1 MFRSLHM
8 KLVLILILLIVS
20 VMAVMGTFLVN
31 SVGSYY
37 LDDFESQIEDVMTQ
51 NGSETLL
58 SLEQA
63 AERGQEGVP
72 RMMEILS
79 AFVGQLGI
87 DNYRYY
93 CVLDGNGTFVDGSS
107 TSETRAAE
115 LTRTPNIVSAMN
127 GKIGSANTTIDS
139 YMDYAIPLAL
149 DEQGQHPQYIIYFF
163 DDKRE
168 VRDLSWNFFG
178 IVLRAMMFGL
188 LVAVMLSFLLS
199 KTITTPIENIRTR
212 AQMVASGDFSHRL
225 DIQSNDE
232 IGELTATFNH
242 MADRL
247 HDTLEEIAGERD
259 KLGTIFLHM
268 TDGVAAFSAD
278 GCLIHMNPA
287 TERLLGVSFCEDMH
301 FNDLFEGIEVPT
313 QKNAGER
320 GFLQMEIER
329 EGRTLSVLFA
339 PYGAGEVERGIVA
352 VIHDITE
359 QRKLDDSRREFIANV
374 SHELRTPLTNI
385 KSYTE
390 TLIDAAGELPADTEV
405 KFLSVIAG
413 ETDRMTRIVKDLLT
427 LSKLDCGKMDLRF
440 QRFSMQHMLES
451 VFNAMALEAENN
463 GHTLT
468 LDIAGK
474 MPDMNGD
481 RERLEQVV
489 INILSNAVKYTPTG
503 GHIVLSAF
511 RRDDSHVVIRVKDDG
526 MGIPKDDIPRLFER
540 FYRVDKARSRAKG
553 GSGLGLAIAK
563 EMVEAHRGTIYLDSK
578 LDVGTT
584 VTITLPTNLPADE
597 DGII

>member
-8 KLVLILILLIVS
+8 KLVIILILLIVS
-20 VMAVMGTFLVN
+20 VMAIMGTFLVN

-37 LDDFESQIEDVMTQ
+37 LNDFETQIENVMTE
-51 NGSETLL
+51 NNYETYR

-63 AERGQEGVP
+63 AQESDAPERI
-72 RMMEILS
+72 MEILS
-79 AFVGQLGI
+79 AFVGRLGI
-87 DNYRYY
+87 DSYRTYA
-93 CVLDGNGTFVDGSS
+93 VLDGNGTFLTGDNGALAS
-107 TSETRAAE
+107 E
-115 LTRTPNIVSAMN
+115 LTRTPNILTA
-127 GKIGSANTTIDS
+127 IGGEVGAANTTIDS
-139 YMDYAIPLAL
+139 YMDYAIPLGK
-149 DEQGQHPQYIIYFF
+149 DDDGEPKYIVYFF

-168 VRDLSWNFFG
+168 TRDLSWNFFG
-178 IVLRAMMFGL
+178 IVVKAMTFGL
-188 LVAVMLSFLLS
+188 LVAVLLSFLLS

-212 AQMVASGDFSHRL
+212 AQMVAAGDFSHRL

-247 HDTLEEIAGERD
+247 HDTLEEIQGERD

-268 TDGVAAFSAD
+268 TDGVTAFNAE
-278 GCLIHMNPA
+278 GKLIHMNPTA
-287 TERLLGVSFCEDMH
+287 ENLLGATFQEDAH
-301 FNDLFEGIEVPT
+301 FNDVFEGIDAPT
-313 QKNAGER
+313 PIAAGEQ
-320 GFLQMEIER
+320 GFVQMELER
-329 EGRTLSVLFA
+329 MGRTLSVLFA
-339 PYGAGEVERGIVA
+339 PYGENERGIIA

-359 QRKLDDSRREFIANV
+359 QRKLDEARREFIANV
-374 SHELRTPLTNI
+374 SHELRTPLTNV

-390 TLIDAAGELPADTEV
+390 TLIDAAGELPTDTEV

-427 LSKLDCGKMDLRF
+427 LSKFDCGKMDLHF
-440 QRFSMQHMLES
+440 HRFSMQHMVES
-451 VFNAMALEAENN
+451 VYNAMVLEAGNN
-463 GHTLT
+463 GLELT
-468 LDIAGK
+468 LNIRGK

-489 INILSNAVKYTPTG
+489 INILSNAVKYTPSG
-503 GHIVLSAF
+503 GHIVLSAA
-511 RRDDSHVVIRVKDDG
+511 RRDEGHVMIRVKDDG

-563 EMVEAHRGTIYLDSK
+563 EMVEAHRGTIYLESQ
-578 LDVGTT
+578 LDEGTT
-584 VTITLPTNLPADE
+584 VTVVLPTNLPADQ
-597 DGII
+597 DGMV

>member
-8 KLVLILILLIVS
+8 KLVIILILLIVS
-20 VMAVMGTFLVN
+20 VMAIMGTFLVN

-37 LDDFESQIEDVMTQ
+37 LNDFETQIENVMTE
-51 NGSETLL
+51 NNYETYR

-63 AERGQEGVP
+63 AQESDAPERI
-72 RMMEILS
+72 MEILS
-79 AFVGQLGI
+79 AFVGRLGI
-87 DNYRYY
+87 DSYRTYA
-93 CVLDGNGTFVDGSS
+93 VLDGNGTFLTGDNGALAS
-107 TSETRAAE
+107 E
-115 LTRTPNIVSAMN
+115 LTRTPNILTA
-127 GKIGSANTTIDS
+127 IGGEVGAANTTIDS
-139 YMDYAIPLAL
+139 YMDYAIPLGK
-149 DEQGQHPQYIIYFF
+149 DDDGEPKYIVYFF

-168 VRDLSWNFFG
+168 TRDLSWNFFG
-178 IVLRAMMFGL
+178 IVVKAMTFGL
-188 LVAVMLSFLLS
+188 LVAVLLSFLLS

-212 AQMVASGDFSHRL
+212 AQMVAAGDFSHRL

-247 HDTLEEIAGERD
+247 HDTLEEIQGERD

-268 TDGVAAFSAD
+268 TDGVTAFNAE
-278 GCLIHMNPA
+278 GKLIHMNPTA
-287 TERLLGVSFCEDMH
+287 ENLLGATFQEDAH
-301 FNDLFEGIEVPT
+301 FNDVFEGIDAPT
-313 QKNAGER
+313 PIAAGEQ
-320 GFLQMEIER
+320 GFVQMELER
-329 EGRTLSVLFA
+329 MGRTLSVLFA
-339 PYGAGEVERGIVA
+339 PYGENERGIIA

-359 QRKLDDSRREFIANV
+359 QRKLDEARREFIANV
-374 SHELRTPLTNI
+374 SHELRTPLTNV

-390 TLIDAAGELPADTEV
+390 TLIDAAGELPTDTEV

-427 LSKLDCGKMDLRF
+427 LSKLDCGKMDLHF
-440 QRFSMQHMLES
+440 HRFSMQHMVES
-451 VFNAMALEAENN
+451 VYNAMVLEAGNN
-463 GHTLT
+463 GLELT
-468 LDIAGK
+468 LNIRGK

-489 INILSNAVKYTPTG
+489 INILSNAVKYTPSG
-503 GHIVLSAF
+503 GHIVLSAA
-511 RRDDSHVVIRVKDDG
+511 RRDEGHVMIRVKDDG

-563 EMVEAHRGTIYLDSK
+563 EMVEAHRGTIYLESQ
-578 LDVGTT
+578 LDEGTT
-584 VTITLPTNLPADE
+584 VTVVLPTNLPADQ
-597 DGII
+597 DDMV

>member
-8 KLVLILILLIVS
+8 KLVIILILLIVS
-20 VMAVMGTFLVN
+20 VMAIMGTFLVN

-37 LDDFESQIEDVMTQ
+37 LNDFETQIENVMTE
-51 NGSETLL
+51 NNYETYR

-63 AERGQEGVP
+63 AQEPDAPERI
-72 RMMEILS
+72 MEILS
-79 AFVGQLGI
+79 AFVGRLGI
-87 DNYRYY
+87 DSYRTYA
-93 CVLDGNGTFVDGSS
+93 VLDGNGTFLTGDNGALAS
-107 TSETRAAE
+107 E
-115 LTRTPNIVSAMN
+115 LTRTPNILTA
-127 GKIGSANTTIDS
+127 IGGEVGAANTTIDS
-139 YMDYAIPLAL
+139 YMDYAIPLGK
-149 DEQGQHPQYIIYFF
+149 DDDGEPKYIVYFF

-168 VRDLSWNFFG
+168 TRDLSWNFFG
-178 IVLRAMMFGL
+178 IVVKAMTFGL
-188 LVAVMLSFLLS
+188 LVAVLLSFLLS

-212 AQMVASGDFSHRL
+212 AQMVAAGDFSHRL

-247 HDTLEEIAGERD
+247 HDTLEEIQGERD

-268 TDGVAAFSAD
+268 TDGVTAFNAE
-278 GCLIHMNPA
+278 GKLIHMNPTA
-287 TERLLGVSFCEDMH
+287 ENLLGATFQEDAH
-301 FNDLFEGIEVPT
+301 FNDVFEGIDAPT
-313 QKNAGER
+313 PIAAGEQ
-320 GFLQMEIER
+320 GFVQMELER
-329 EGRTLSVLFA
+329 MGRTLSVLFA
-339 PYGAGEVERGIVA
+339 PYGENERGIIA

-359 QRKLDDSRREFIANV
+359 QRKLDEARREFIANV
-374 SHELRTPLTNI
+374 SHELRTPLTNV

-390 TLIDAAGELPADTEV
+390 TLIDAAGELPTDTEV

-427 LSKLDCGKMDLRF
+427 LSKLDCGKMDLHF
-440 QRFSMQHMLES
+440 HRFSMQHMVES
-451 VFNAMALEAENN
+451 VYNAMVLEAGNN
-463 GHTLT
+463 GLELT
-468 LDIAGK
+468 LNIQGK

-489 INILSNAVKYTPTG
+489 INILSNAVKYTPSG
-503 GHIVLSAF
+503 GHIVLSAA
-511 RRDDSHVVIRVKDDG
+511 RRDEGHVMIRVKDDG

-563 EMVEAHRGTIYLDSK
+563 EMVEAHRGTIYLESQ
-578 LDVGTT
+578 LDEGTT
-584 VTITLPTNLPADE
+584 VTVVLPTNLPADQ
-597 DGII
+597 DGMV

>member
-8 KLVLILILLIVS
+8 KLVIILILLIVS
-20 VMAVMGTFLVN
+20 VMAIMGTFLVN

-37 LDDFESQIEDVMTQ
+37 LNDFETQIENVMTE
-51 NGSETLL
+51 NNYETYR

-63 AERGQEGVP
+63 AQESDAP
-72 RMMEILS
+72 ARITEILS
-79 AFVGQLGI
+79 AFVGRLGI
-87 DNYRYY
+87 DSYRTYA
-93 CVLDGNGTFVDGSS
+93 VLDGNGTFLTGDNGALAS
-107 TSETRAAE
+107 E
-115 LTRTPNIVSAMN
+115 LTRTPNILTA
-127 GKIGSANTTIDS
+127 IGGEVGAANTTIDS
-139 YMDYAIPLAL
+139 YMDYAIPLGK
-149 DEQGQHPQYIIYFF
+149 DDNGEPKYIVYFF

-168 VRDLSWNFFG
+168 TRDLSWNFFG
-178 IVLRAMMFGL
+178 IVVKAMTFGL
-188 LVAVMLSFLLS
+188 LVAVLLSFLLS

-212 AQMVASGDFSHRL
+212 AQMVAAGDFSHRL

-247 HDTLEEIAGERD
+247 HDTLEEIQGERD

-268 TDGVAAFSAD
+268 TDGVTAFNAE
-278 GCLIHMNPA
+278 GKLVHMNPTA
-287 TERLLGVSFCEDMH
+287 ENLLGATFQEDAH
-301 FNDLFEGIEVPT
+301 FNDVFEGIDAPT
-313 QKNAGER
+313 PIAAGEQ
-320 GFLQMEIER
+320 GFVQMELER
-329 EGRTLSVLFA
+329 MGRTLSVLFA
-339 PYGAGEVERGIVA
+339 PYGENERGIIA

-359 QRKLDDSRREFIANV
+359 QRKLDEARREFIANV
-374 SHELRTPLTNI
+374 SHELRTPLTNV

-390 TLIDAAGELPADTEV
+390 TLIDAAGELPTDTEV

-427 LSKLDCGKMDLRF
+427 LSKLDCGKMDLHF
-440 QRFSMQHMLES
+440 HRFSMQHMVES
-451 VFNAMALEAENN
+451 VYNAMVLEAGNN
-463 GHTLT
+463 GLE
-468 LDIAGK
+468 LKLNIQGK

-489 INILSNAVKYTPTG
+489 INILSNAVKYTPSG
-503 GHIVLSAF
+503 GHIVLSAT
-511 RRDDSHVVIRVKDDG
+511 RWDEGHVMIRVRDDG

-563 EMVEAHRGTIYLDSK
+563 EMVEAHRGTIYLESQ
-578 LDVGTT
+578 LDEGTT
-584 VTITLPTNLPADE
+584 VTVVLPTNLPADQ
-597 DGII
+597 DGMV

>member
-8 KLVLILILLIVS
+8 KLVIILILLIVS
-20 VMAVMGTFLVN
+20 VMAIMGTFLVN

-37 LDDFESQIEDVMTQ
+37 LNDFETQIENVMTE
-51 NGSETLL
+51 NNYETYR

-63 AERGQEGVP
+63 AQENDAPERI
-72 RMMEILS
+72 MEILS
-79 AFVGQLGI
+79 AFVGRLGI
-87 DNYRYY
+87 DSYRTYA
-93 CVLDGNGTFVDGSS
+93 VLDGNGTFLTGDNGALAS
-107 TSETRAAE
+107 E
-115 LTRTPNIVSAMN
+115 LTRTPNILTA
-127 GKIGSANTTIDS
+127 IGGEVGAANTTIDS
-139 YMDYAIPLAL
+139 YMDYAIPLGK
-149 DEQGQHPQYIIYFF
+149 DGDGEPKYIVYFF

-168 VRDLSWNFFG
+168 TRDLSWNFFG
-178 IVLRAMMFGL
+178 IVVKAMTFGL
-188 LVAVMLSFLLS
+188 LVAVLLSFLLS

-212 AQMVASGDFSHRL
+212 AQMVAAGDFSHRL

-247 HDTLEEIAGERD
+247 HDTLEEIQGERD

-268 TDGVAAFSAD
+268 TDGVTAFNAE
-278 GCLIHMNPA
+278 GKLIHMNPTA
-287 TERLLGVSFCEDMH
+287 ENLLGATFQEDAH
-301 FNDLFEGIEVPT
+301 FNDVFEGIDAPT
-313 QKNAGER
+313 PIAAGEQ
-320 GFLQMEIER
+320 GFVQMELER
-329 EGRTLSVLFA
+329 MGRTLSVLFA
-339 PYGAGEVERGIVA
+339 PYGENERGIIA

-359 QRKLDDSRREFIANV
+359 QRKLDEARREFIANV
-374 SHELRTPLTNI
+374 SHELRTPLTNV

-390 TLIDAAGELPADTEV
+390 TLIDAAGELPTDTEV

-427 LSKLDCGKMDLRF
+427 LSKLDCGKMDLHF
-440 QRFSMQHMLES
+440 HRFSMQHMVES
-451 VFNAMALEAENN
+451 VYNAMVLEAGNN
-463 GHTLT
+463 GLELT
-468 LDIAGK
+468 LNIQGK

-489 INILSNAVKYTPTG
+489 INILSNAVKYTPSG
-503 GHIVLSAF
+503 GHIVLSAA
-511 RRDDSHVVIRVKDDG
+511 RRDEGHVMIRVKDDG

-563 EMVEAHRGTIYLDSK
+563 EMVEAHRGTIYLESQ
-578 LDVGTT
+578 LDEGTT
-584 VTITLPTNLPADE
+584 VTVVLPTNLPADQ
-597 DGII
+597 DGMV

>member
-8 KLVLILILLIVS
+8 KLVIILILLIVS
-20 VMAVMGTFLVN
+20 VMAIMGTFLVN

-37 LDDFESQIEDVMTQ
+37 LNDFETQIENVMTE
-51 NGSETLL
+51 NNYETYR

-63 AERGQEGVP
+63 AQESDAPERI
-72 RMMEILS
+72 MEILS
-79 AFVGQLGI
+79 AFVGRLGI
-87 DNYRYY
+87 DSYRTYA
-93 CVLDGNGTFVDGSS
+93 VLDGNGTFLTGDNGALAS
-107 TSETRAAE
+107 E
-115 LTRTPNIVSAMN
+115 LTRTPNILTAVGGEVGA
-127 GKIGSANTTIDS
+127 ANTTIDS
-139 YMDYAIPLAL
+139 YMDYAIPLGK
-149 DEQGQHPQYIIYFF
+149 DDDGEPKYIVYFF

-168 VRDLSWNFFG
+168 TRDLSWNFFG
-178 IVLRAMMFGL
+178 IVVKAMTFGL
-188 LVAVMLSFLLS
+188 LVAVLLSFLLS

-212 AQMVASGDFSHRL
+212 AQMVAAGDFSHRL

-247 HDTLEEIAGERD
+247 HDTLEEIQGERD

-268 TDGVAAFSAD
+268 TDGVTAFNAE
-278 GCLIHMNPA
+278 GKLIHMNPTA
-287 TERLLGVSFCEDMH
+287 ENLLGATFQENAH
-301 FNDLFEGIEVPT
+301 FNDVFEGIDAPT
-313 QKNAGER
+313 PIAAGEQ
-320 GFLQMEIER
+320 GFVQMELER
-329 EGRTLSVLFA
+329 MGRTLSVLFA
-339 PYGAGEVERGIVA
+339 PYGENERGIIA

-359 QRKLDDSRREFIANV
+359 QRKLDEARREFIANV
-374 SHELRTPLTNI
+374 SHELRTPLTNV

-390 TLIDAAGELPADTEV
+390 TLIDAAGELPTDTEV

-427 LSKLDCGKMDLRF
+427 LSKLDCGKMDLHF
-440 QRFSMQHMLES
+440 HRFSMQHMVES
-451 VFNAMALEAENN
+451 VYNAMVLEAGNN
-463 GHTLT
+463 GLELT
-468 LDIAGK
+468 LNIQGK

-489 INILSNAVKYTPTG
+489 INILSNAVKYTPSG
-503 GHIVLSAF
+503 GHIVLSAA
-511 RRDDSHVVIRVKDDG
+511 RRDEGHVMIRVKDDG

-563 EMVEAHRGTIYLDSK
+563 EMVEAHRGTIYLESQ
-578 LDVGTT
+578 LDEGTT
-584 VTITLPTNLPADE
+584 VTVVLPTNLPADQ
-597 DGII
+597 DGMV

>member
-8 KLVLILILLIVS
+8 KLVIILILLIVS
-20 VMAVMGTFLVN
+20 VMAIMGTFLVN

-37 LDDFESQIEDVMTQ
+37 LNDFETQIENVMTE
-51 NGSETLL
+51 NNYETYR

-63 AERGQEGVP
+63 AQESDAPERI
-72 RMMEILS
+72 MEILS
-79 AFVGQLGI
+79 AFVGRLGI
-87 DNYRYY
+87 DSYRTYA
-93 CVLDGNGTFVDGSS
+93 VLDGNGTFLTGDNGALAS
-107 TSETRAAE
+107 E
-115 LTRTPNIVSAMN
+115 LTRTPNILTA
-127 GKIGSANTTIDS
+127 IGGEVGAANTTIDS
-139 YMDYAIPLAL
+139 YMDYAIPLGK
-149 DEQGQHPQYIIYFF
+149 DDDGEPKYIVYFF

-168 VRDLSWNFFG
+168 TRDLSWNFFG
-178 IVLRAMMFGL
+178 IVVKAMTFGL
-188 LVAVMLSFLLS
+188 LVAVLLSFLLS

-212 AQMVASGDFSHRL
+212 AQMVAAGDFSHRL

-247 HDTLEEIAGERD
+247 HDTLEEIQGERD

-268 TDGVAAFSAD
+268 TDGVTAFNAE
-278 GCLIHMNPA
+278 GKLIHMNPTA
-287 TERLLGVSFCEDMH
+287 ENLLGATFQEDAH
-301 FNDLFEGIEVPT
+301 FNDVFEGIDAPT
-313 QKNAGER
+313 PIAAGEQ
-320 GFLQMEIER
+320 GFVQMELER
-329 EGRTLSVLFA
+329 MGRTLSVLFA
-339 PYGAGEVERGIVA
+339 PYGENERGIIA

-359 QRKLDDSRREFIANV
+359 QRKLDEARREFIANV
-374 SHELRTPLTNI
+374 SHELRTPLTNV

-390 TLIDAAGELPADTEV
+390 TLIDAAGELPTDTEV

-427 LSKLDCGKMDLRF
+427 LSKLDCGKMDLHF
-440 QRFSMQHMLES
+440 HRFSMQHMVES
-451 VFNAMALEAENN
+451 VYNAMVLEAGNN
-463 GHTLT
+463 GLELT
-468 LDIAGK
+468 LNIQGK

-489 INILSNAVKYTPTG
+489 INILSNAVKYTPSG
-503 GHIVLSAF
+503 GHIVLSAA
-511 RRDDSHVVIRVKDDG
+511 RRDEGHVMIRVKDDG

-563 EMVEAHRGTIYLDSK
+563 EMVEAHRGTIYLESQ
-578 LDVGTT
+578 LDAGTT
-584 VTITLPTNLPADE
+584 VTVVLPTNLPADQ
-597 DGII
+597 DGMV

>member
-8 KLVLILILLIVS
+8 KLVIILILLIVS
-20 VMAVMGTFLVN
+20 VMAIMGTFLVN

-37 LDDFESQIEDVMTQ
+37 LNDFETQIENVMTE
-51 NGSETLL
+51 NNYETYR

-63 AERGQEGVP
+63 AQESDAPERI
-72 RMMEILS
+72 MEILS
-79 AFVGQLGI
+79 AFVGRLGI
-87 DNYRYY
+87 DSYRTYA
-93 CVLDGNGTFVDGSS
+93 VLDGNGTFLTGDNGALAS
-107 TSETRAAE
+107 E
-115 LTRTPNIVSAMN
+115 LTRTPNILTAVGGEVGA
-127 GKIGSANTTIDS
+127 ANTTIDS
-139 YMDYAIPLAL
+139 YMDYAIPLGK
-149 DEQGQHPQYIIYFF
+149 DDDGEPKYIVYFF

-168 VRDLSWNFFG
+168 TRDLSWNFFG
-178 IVLRAMMFGL
+178 IVVKAMTFGL
-188 LVAVMLSFLLS
+188 LVAVLLSFLLS

-212 AQMVASGDFSHRL
+212 AQMVAAGDFSHRL

-247 HDTLEEIAGERD
+247 HDTLEEIQGERD

-268 TDGVAAFSAD
+268 TDGVTAFNAE
-278 GCLIHMNPA
+278 GKLIHMNPTA
-287 TERLLGVSFCEDMH
+287 ENLLGATFQEDAH
-301 FNDLFEGIEVPT
+301 FNDVFEGIDAPT
-313 QKNAGER
+313 PIAAGEQ
-320 GFLQMEIER
+320 GFVQMELER
-329 EGRTLSVLFA
+329 TGRTLSVLFA
-339 PYGAGEVERGIVA
+339 PYGENERGIIA

-359 QRKLDDSRREFIANV
+359 QRKLDEARREFIANV
-374 SHELRTPLTNI
+374 SHELRTPLTNV

-390 TLIDAAGELPADTEV
+390 TLIDAAGELPTDTEV

-427 LSKLDCGKMDLRF
+427 LSKLDCGKMDLHF
-440 QRFSMQHMLES
+440 HRFSMQHMVES
-451 VFNAMALEAENN
+451 VYNAMVLEAGNN
-463 GHTLT
+463 GLELT
-468 LDIAGK
+468 LNIQGK

-489 INILSNAVKYTPTG
+489 INILSNAVKYTPSG
-503 GHIVLSAF
+503 GHIVLSAA
-511 RRDDSHVVIRVKDDG
+511 RRDEGHVMIRVKDDG

-563 EMVEAHRGTIYLDSK
+563 EMVEAHRGTIYLESQ
-578 LDVGTT
+578 LDEGTT
-584 VTITLPTNLPADE
+584 VTVVLPTNLPADQ
-597 DGII
+597 DGMV

>member
-8 KLVLILILLIVS
+8 KLVIILILLIVS
-20 VMAVMGTFLVN
+20 VMAIMGTFLVN

-37 LDDFESQIEDVMTQ
+37 LNDFETQIENVMTE
-51 NGSETLL
+51 NNYETYR

-63 AERGQEGVP
+63 AQESDAPERI
-72 RMMEILS
+72 MEILS
-79 AFVGQLGI
+79 AFVGRLGI
-87 DNYRYY
+87 DSYRTYA
-93 CVLDGNGTFVDGSS
+93 VLDGNGTFLTGDNGALAS
-107 TSETRAAE
+107 E
-115 LTRTPNIVSAMN
+115 LTRTPNILTAVGGEVGA
-127 GKIGSANTTIDS
+127 ANTTIDS
-139 YMDYAIPLAL
+139 YMDYAIPLGK
-149 DEQGQHPQYIIYFF
+149 DDDGEPKYIVYFF

-168 VRDLSWNFFG
+168 TRDLSWNFFG
-178 IVLRAMMFGL
+178 IVVKAMTFGL
-188 LVAVMLSFLLS
+188 LVAVLLSFLLS

-212 AQMVASGDFSHRL
+212 AQMVAAGDFSHRL

-247 HDTLEEIAGERD
+247 HDTLEEIQGERD

-268 TDGVAAFSAD
+268 TDGVTAFNAE
-278 GCLIHMNPA
+278 GKLIHMNPTA
-287 TERLLGVSFCEDMH
+287 ETLLGATFQEDAH
-301 FNDLFEGIEVPT
+301 FNDVFEGIDAPT
-313 QKNAGER
+313 PIAAGEQ
-320 GFLQMEIER
+320 GFVQMELER
-329 EGRTLSVLFA
+329 MGRTLSVLFA
-339 PYGAGEVERGIVA
+339 PYGENERGIIA

-359 QRKLDDSRREFIANV
+359 QRKLDEARREFIANV
-374 SHELRTPLTNI
+374 SHELRTPLTNV

-390 TLIDAAGELPADTEV
+390 TLIDAAGELPTDTEV

-427 LSKLDCGKMDLRF
+427 LSKLDCGKMDLHF
-440 QRFSMQHMLES
+440 HRFSMQHMVES
-451 VFNAMALEAENN
+451 VYNAMVLEAGNN
-463 GHTLT
+463 GLELT
-468 LDIAGK
+468 LNIQGK

-489 INILSNAVKYTPTG
+489 INILSNAVKYTPSG
-503 GHIVLSAF
+503 GHIVLSAA
-511 RRDDSHVVIRVKDDG
+511 RRDEGHVMIRVKDDG

-563 EMVEAHRGTIYLDSK
+563 EMVEAHRGTIYLESQ
-578 LDVGTT
+578 LDEGTT
-584 VTITLPTNLPADE
+584 VTVVLPTNLPADQ
-597 DGII
+597 DGMV

>member
-8 KLVLILILLIVS
+8 KLVIILILLIVS
-20 VMAVMGTFLVN
+20 VMAIMGTFLVN

-37 LDDFESQIEDVMTQ
+37 LNDFETQIENVMTE
-51 NGSETLL
+51 NNYETYR

-63 AERGQEGVP
+63 AQESDAPERI
-72 RMMEILS
+72 MEILS
-79 AFVGQLGI
+79 AFVGRLGI
-87 DNYRYY
+87 DSYRTYA
-93 CVLDGNGTFVDGSS
+93 VLDGNGTFLTGDNGALAS
-107 TSETRAAE
+107 E
-115 LTRTPNIVSAMN
+115 LTRTPNILTA
-127 GKIGSANTTIDS
+127 IGGEVGAANTTIDS
-139 YMDYAIPLAL
+139 YMDYAIPLGKG
-149 DEQGQHPQYIIYFF
+149 DDGEPKYIVYFF

-168 VRDLSWNFFG
+168 TRDLSWNFFG
-178 IVLRAMMFGL
+178 IVVKAMTFGL
-188 LVAVMLSFLLS
+188 LVAVLLSFLLS

-212 AQMVASGDFSHRL
+212 AQMVAAGDFSHRL

-247 HDTLEEIAGERD
+247 HDTLEEIQGERD

-268 TDGVAAFSAD
+268 TDGVTAFNAE
-278 GCLIHMNPA
+278 GKLIHMNPTA
-287 TERLLGVSFCEDMH
+287 ENLLGATFQEDAH
-301 FNDLFEGIEVPT
+301 FNDVFEGIDVPT
-313 QKNAGER
+313 PIAAGEQ
-320 GFLQMEIER
+320 GFVQMELER
-329 EGRTLSVLFA
+329 MGRTLSVLFA
-339 PYGAGEVERGIVA
+339 PYGENERGIIA

-359 QRKLDDSRREFIANV
+359 QRKLDEARREFIANV
-374 SHELRTPLTNI
+374 SHELRTPLTNV

-390 TLIDAAGELPADTEV
+390 TLIDAAGELPTDTEV

-427 LSKLDCGKMDLRF
+427 LSKLDCGKMDLHF
-440 QRFSMQHMLES
+440 HRFSMQHMVES
-451 VFNAMALEAENN
+451 VYNAMVLEAGNN
-463 GHTLT
+463 GLELT
-468 LDIAGK
+468 LNIQGK

-489 INILSNAVKYTPTG
+489 INILSNAVKYTPSG
-503 GHIVLSAF
+503 GHIVLSAA
-511 RRDDSHVVIRVKDDG
+511 RRDEGHVMIRVKDDG

-563 EMVEAHRGTIYLDSK
+563 EMVEAHRGTIYLESQ
-578 LDVGTT
+578 LDEGTT
-584 VTITLPTNLPADE
+584 VTVVLPTNLPADQ
-597 DGII
+597 DGMV

>member
-8 KLVLILILLIVS
+8 KLVIILILLIVS
-20 VMAVMGTFLVN
+20 VMAIMGTFLVN

-37 LDDFESQIEDVMTQ
+37 LNDFETQIENVMTE
-51 NGSETLL
+51 NNYETYR

-63 AERGQEGVP
+63 AQESDAPERI
-72 RMMEILS
+72 MEILS
-79 AFVGQLGI
+79 AFVGRLGI
-87 DNYRYY
+87 DSYRTYA
-93 CVLDGNGTFVDGSS
+93 VLDGNGTFLTGDNGALAS
-107 TSETRAAE
+107 E
-115 LTRTPNIVSAMN
+115 LTRTPNILTA
-127 GKIGSANTTIDS
+127 IGGEVGAANTTIDR
-139 YMDYAIPLAL
+139 YMDYAIPLGK
-149 DEQGQHPQYIIYFF
+149 DDDGEPKYIVYFF

-168 VRDLSWNFFG
+168 TRDLSWNFFG
-178 IVLRAMMFGL
+178 IVVKAMTFGL
-188 LVAVMLSFLLS
+188 LVAVLLSFLLS

-212 AQMVASGDFSHRL
+212 AQMVAAGDFSHRL

-247 HDTLEEIAGERD
+247 HDTLEEIQGERD

-268 TDGVAAFSAD
+268 TDGVTAFNAE
-278 GCLIHMNPA
+278 GKLIHMNPTA
-287 TERLLGVSFCEDMH
+287 ENLLGATFQEDAH
-301 FNDLFEGIEVPT
+301 FNDVFEGIDAPT
-313 QKNAGER
+313 PIAAGEQ
-320 GFLQMEIER
+320 GFVQMELER
-329 EGRTLSVLFA
+329 MGRTLSVLFA
-339 PYGAGEVERGIVA
+339 PYGENERGIIA

-359 QRKLDDSRREFIANV
+359 QRKLDEARREFIANV
-374 SHELRTPLTNI
+374 SHELRTPLTNV

-390 TLIDAAGELPADTEV
+390 TLIDAAGELPTDTEV

-427 LSKLDCGKMDLRF
+427 LSKLDCGKMDLHF
-440 QRFSMQHMLES
+440 HRFSMQHMVES
-451 VFNAMALEAENN
+451 VYNAMVLEAGNN
-463 GHTLT
+463 GLELT
-468 LDIAGK
+468 LNIQGK

-489 INILSNAVKYTPTG
+489 INILSNAVKYTPSG
-503 GHIVLSAF
+503 GHIVLSAA
-511 RRDDSHVVIRVKDDG
+511 RRDEGHVMIRVKDDG

-563 EMVEAHRGTIYLDSK
+563 EMVEAHRGTIYLESQ
-578 LDVGTT
+578 LDEGTT
-584 VTITLPTNLPADE
+584 VTVVLPTNLPADQ
-597 DGII
+597 DGMV

>member
-8 KLVLILILLIVS
+8 KLVIILILLIVS
-20 VMAVMGTFLVN
+20 VMAIMGTFLVN

-37 LDDFESQIEDVMTQ
+37 LNDFETQIENVMTE
-51 NGSETLL
+51 NNYETYR

-63 AERGQEGVP
+63 AQESDAPERI
-72 RMMEILS
+72 MEILS
-79 AFVGQLGI
+79 AFVGRLGI
-87 DNYRYY
+87 DSYRTYA
-93 CVLDGNGTFVDGSS
+93 VLDGNGTFLTGDNGALAS
-107 TSETRAAE
+107 E
-115 LTRTPNIVSAMN
+115 LTRTPNILTA
-127 GKIGSANTTIDS
+127 IGGEVGAANTTIDS
-139 YMDYAIPLAL
+139 YMDYAIPLGK
-149 DEQGQHPQYIIYFF
+149 DDDGEPKYIVYFF

-168 VRDLSWNFFG
+168 TRDLSWNFFG
-178 IVLRAMMFGL
+178 IVVKAMTFGL
-188 LVAVMLSFLLS
+188 LVAVLLSFLLS

-212 AQMVASGDFSHRL
+212 AQMVAAGDFSHRL

-247 HDTLEEIAGERD
+247 HDTLEEIQGERD

-268 TDGVAAFSAD
+268 TDGVTAFNAE
-278 GCLIHMNPA
+278 GKLIHMNPTA
-287 TERLLGVSFCEDMH
+287 ENLLGATFQEDAH
-301 FNDLFEGIEVPT
+301 FNDVFEGIDAPT
-313 QKNAGER
+313 PIAAGEQ
-320 GFLQMEIER
+320 GFVKMELER
-329 EGRTLSVLFA
+329 MGRTLSVLFA
-339 PYGAGEVERGIVA
+339 PYGENERGIIA

-359 QRKLDDSRREFIANV
+359 QRKLDEARREFIANV
-374 SHELRTPLTNI
+374 SHELRTPLTNV

-390 TLIDAAGELPADTEV
+390 TLIDAAGELPTDTEV

-427 LSKLDCGKMDLRF
+427 LSKLDCGKMDLHF
-440 QRFSMQHMLES
+440 HRFSMQHMVES
-451 VFNAMALEAENN
+451 VYNAMVLEAGNN
-463 GHTLT
+463 GLELT
-468 LDIAGK
+468 LNIQGK

-489 INILSNAVKYTPTG
+489 INILSNAVKYTPSG
-503 GHIVLSAF
+503 GHIVLSAA
-511 RRDDSHVVIRVKDDG
+511 RRDEGHVMIRVKDDG

-563 EMVEAHRGTIYLDSK
+563 EMVEAHRGTIYLESQ
-578 LDVGTT
+578 LDEGTT
-584 VTITLPTNLPADE
+584 VTVVLPTNLPADQ
-597 DGII
+597 DGMV

>member
-8 KLVLILILLIVS
+8 KLVIILILLIVS
-20 VMAVMGTFLVN
+20 VMAIMGTFLVN

-37 LDDFESQIEDVMTQ
+37 LNDFETQIENVMTE
-51 NGSETLL
+51 NNYETYR

-63 AERGQEGVP
+63 AQESDAPERI
-72 RMMEILS
+72 MEILS
-79 AFVGQLGI
+79 AFVGRLGI
-87 DNYRYY
+87 DSYRTYA
-93 CVLDGNGTFVDGSS
+93 VLDGNGTFLTGDNGALAS
-107 TSETRAAE
+107 E
-115 LTRTPNIVSAMN
+115 LTRTPNILTAVGGEVGA
-127 GKIGSANTTIDS
+127 ANTTIDS
-139 YMDYAIPLAL
+139 YMDYAIPLGK
-149 DEQGQHPQYIIYFF
+149 DDDGEPKYIVYFF

-168 VRDLSWNFFG
+168 TRDLSWNFFG
-178 IVLRAMMFGL
+178 IVVKAMTFGL
-188 LVAVMLSFLLS
+188 LVAVLLSFLLS

-212 AQMVASGDFSHRL
+212 AQMVAAGDFSHRL

-247 HDTLEEIAGERD
+247 HDTLEEIQGERD

-268 TDGVAAFSAD
+268 TDGVTAFNAE
-278 GCLIHMNPA
+278 GKLIHMNPTA
-287 TERLLGVSFCEDMH
+287 ENLLGATFQEDAH
-301 FNDLFEGIEVPT
+301 FNDVFEGIDAPT
-313 QKNAGER
+313 PIAAGEQ
-320 GFLQMEIER
+320 GFVQMELER
-329 EGRTLSVLFA
+329 MGRTLSVLFA
-339 PYGAGEVERGIVA
+339 PYGENERGIIA

-359 QRKLDDSRREFIANV
+359 QRKLDEARREFIANV
-374 SHELRTPLTNI
+374 SHELRTPLTNV

-390 TLIDAAGELPADTEV
+390 TLIDAAGELPTDTEV

-427 LSKLDCGKMDLRF
+427 LSKLDCGKMDLHF
-440 QRFSMQHMLES
+440 HRFSMQHMVES
-451 VFNAMALEAENN
+451 VYNAMVLEAGNN
-463 GHTLT
+463 GLELT
-468 LDIAGK
+468 LNIQGK

-489 INILSNAVKYTPTG
+489 INILSNAVKYTPSG
-503 GHIVLSAF
+503 GHIVLSAA
-511 RRDDSHVVIRVKDDG
+511 RRDEGHVMIRVKDDG

-563 EMVEAHRGTIYLDSK
+563 EMVEAHRGTIYLESQ
-578 LDVGTT
+578 LDEGTT
-584 VTITLPTNLPADE
+584 VTVVLPTNLPADQ
-597 DGII
+597 DGMV

>member
-8 KLVLILILLIVS
+8 KLVIILILLIVS
-20 VMAVMGTFLVN
+20 VMAIMGTFLVN

-37 LDDFESQIEDVMTQ
+37 LNDFETQIENVMTE
-51 NGSETLL
+51 NNYETYR

-63 AERGQEGVP
+63 AQESDAPERI
-72 RMMEILS
+72 MEILS
-79 AFVGQLGI
+79 AFVGRLGI
-87 DNYRYY
+87 DSYRTYA
-93 CVLDGNGTFVDGSS
+93 VLDGNGTFLTGDNGALAS
-107 TSETRAAE
+107 E
-115 LTRTPNIVSAMN
+115 LTRTPNILTAVGGEVGA
-127 GKIGSANTTIDS
+127 ANTTIDS
-139 YMDYAIPLAL
+139 YMDYAIPLGK
-149 DEQGQHPQYIIYFF
+149 DDDGEPKYIVYFF

-168 VRDLSWNFFG
+168 TRDLSWNFFG
-178 IVLRAMMFGL
+178 IVVKAMTFGL
-188 LVAVMLSFLLS
+188 LVAVLLSFLLS

-212 AQMVASGDFSHRL
+212 AQMVAAGDFSHRL

-247 HDTLEEIAGERD
+247 HDTLEEIQGERD

-268 TDGVAAFSAD
+268 TDGVTAFNAE
-278 GCLIHMNPA
+278 GKLIHMNPTA
-287 TERLLGVSFCEDMH
+287 ENLLGATFQENAH
-301 FNDLFEGIEVPT
+301 FNDVFEGIDAPT
-313 QKNAGER
+313 PIAAEEQ
-320 GFLQMEIER
+320 GFVQMELER
-329 EGRTLSVLFA
+329 MGRTLSVLFA
-339 PYGAGEVERGIVA
+339 PYGENERGIIA

-359 QRKLDDSRREFIANV
+359 QRKLDEARREFIANV
-374 SHELRTPLTNI
+374 SHELRTPLTNV

-390 TLIDAAGELPADTEV
+390 TLIDAAGELPTDTEV

-427 LSKLDCGKMDLRF
+427 LSKLDCGKMDLHF
-440 QRFSMQHMLES
+440 HRFSMQHMVES
-451 VFNAMALEAENN
+451 VYNAMVLEAGNN
-463 GHTLT
+463 GLELT
-468 LDIAGK
+468 LNIQGK

-489 INILSNAVKYTPTG
+489 INILSNAVKYTPSG
-503 GHIVLSAF
+503 GHIVLSAA
-511 RRDDSHVVIRVKDDG
+511 RRDEGHVMIRVKDDG

-563 EMVEAHRGTIYLDSK
+563 EMVEAHRGTIYLESQ
-578 LDVGTT
+578 LDEGTT
-584 VTITLPTNLPADE
+584 VTVVLPTNLPADQ
-597 DGII
+597 DGMV

>member
-8 KLVLILILLIVS
+8 KLVIILILLIVS
-20 VMAVMGTFLVN
+20 VMAIMGTFLVN

-37 LDDFESQIEDVMTQ
+37 LNDFETQIENVMTE
-51 NGSETLL
+51 NNYETYR

-63 AERGQEGVP
+63 AQESDAPERI
-72 RMMEILS
+72 MEILS
-79 AFVGQLGI
+79 AFVGRLGI
-87 DNYRYY
+87 DSYRTYA
-93 CVLDGNGTFVDGSS
+93 VLDGNGTFLTGDNGALAS
-107 TSETRAAE
+107 E
-115 LTRTPNIVSAMN
+115 LTRTPNILTA
-127 GKIGSANTTIDS
+127 IGGEVGAANTTIDS
-139 YMDYAIPLAL
+139 YMDYAIPLGK
-149 DEQGQHPQYIIYFF
+149 DDDGEPKYIVYFF

-168 VRDLSWNFFG
+168 TRDLSWNFFG
-178 IVLRAMMFGL
+178 IVVKAMTFGL
-188 LVAVMLSFLLS
+188 LVAVLLSFLLS

-212 AQMVASGDFSHRL
+212 AQMVAAGDFSHRL

-247 HDTLEEIAGERD
+247 HDTLEEIQGERD

-268 TDGVAAFSAD
+268 TDGVTAFNAE
-278 GCLIHMNPA
+278 GKLIHMNPTA
-287 TERLLGVSFCEDMH
+287 ENLLGATFQEDAH
-301 FNDLFEGIEVPT
+301 FNDVFEGIDAPT
-313 QKNAGER
+313 PIAAGEQ
-320 GFLQMEIER
+320 GFVKMELER
-329 EGRTLSVLFA
+329 MGRTLSVLFA
-339 PYGAGEVERGIVA
+339 PYGENERGIIA

-359 QRKLDDSRREFIANV
+359 QRKLDEARREFIANV
-374 SHELRTPLTNI
+374 SHELRTPLTNV

-390 TLIDAAGELPADTEV
+390 TLIDAAGELPTDTEV

-427 LSKLDCGKMDLRF
+427 LSKLDCGKMDLHF
-440 QRFSMQHMLES
+440 HRFSMQHMVES
-451 VFNAMALEAENN
+451 VYNAMVLEAGNN
-463 GHTLT
+463 GLELT
-468 LDIAGK
+468 LNIQGK

-489 INILSNAVKYTPTG
+489 INILSNAVKYTPSG
-503 GHIVLSAF
+503 GHIVLSAA
-511 RRDDSHVVIRVKDDG
+511 RRDEGHVMIRVKDNG

-563 EMVEAHRGTIYLDSK
+563 EMVEAHRGTIYLESQ
-578 LDVGTT
+578 LDEGTT
-584 VTITLPTNLPADE
+584 VTVVLPTNLPADQ
-597 DGII
+597 DGMV

>member
-8 KLVLILILLIVS
+8 KLVIILILLIVS
-20 VMAVMGTFLVN
+20 VMAIMGTFLVN

-37 LDDFESQIEDVMTQ
+37 LNDFETQIENVMTE
-51 NGSETLL
+51 NNYETYR

-63 AERGQEGVP
+63 AQETDAPERI
-72 RMMEILS
+72 MEILS
-79 AFVGQLGI
+79 AFVGRLGI
-87 DNYRYY
+87 DSYRTYA
-93 CVLDGNGTFVDGSS
+93 VLDGNGTFLTGDNGALAS
-107 TSETRAAE
+107 E
-115 LTRTPNIVSAMN
+115 LTRTPNILTA
-127 GKIGSANTTIDS
+127 IGGEVGAANTTIDS
-139 YMDYAIPLAL
+139 YMDYAIPLGK
-149 DEQGQHPQYIIYFF
+149 DDDGEPKYIVYFF

-168 VRDLSWNFFG
+168 TRDLSWNFFG
-178 IVLRAMMFGL
+178 IVVKAMTFGL
-188 LVAVMLSFLLS
+188 LVAVLLSFLLS

-212 AQMVASGDFSHRL
+212 AQMVAAGDFSHRL

-247 HDTLEEIAGERD
+247 HDTLEEIQGERD

-268 TDGVAAFSAD
+268 TDGVTAFNAE
-278 GCLIHMNPA
+278 GKLIHMNPTA
-287 TERLLGVSFCEDMH
+287 ENLLGATFQEDAH
-301 FNDLFEGIEVPT
+301 FNDVFEGIDAPT
-313 QKNAGER
+313 PIAAGEQ
-320 GFLQMEIER
+320 GFVQMELER
-329 EGRTLSVLFA
+329 MGRTLSVLFA
-339 PYGAGEVERGIVA
+339 PYGENERGIIA

-359 QRKLDDSRREFIANV
+359 QRKLDEARREFIANV
-374 SHELRTPLTNI
+374 SHELRTPLTNV

-390 TLIDAAGELPADTEV
+390 TLIDAAGELPTDTEV

-427 LSKLDCGKMDLRF
+427 LSKLDCGKMDLHF
-440 QRFSMQHMLES
+440 HRFSMQHMVES
-451 VFNAMALEAENN
+451 VYNAMVLEAGNN
-463 GHTLT
+463 GLELT
-468 LDIAGK
+468 LNIQGK

-489 INILSNAVKYTPTG
+489 INILSNAVKYTPSG
-503 GHIVLSAF
+503 GHIVLSAA
-511 RRDDSHVVIRVKDDG
+511 RRDEGHVMIRVKDDG

-563 EMVEAHRGTIYLDSK
+563 EMVEAHRGTIYLESQ
-578 LDVGTT
+578 LDEGTT
-584 VTITLPTNLPADE
+584 VTVVLPTNLPADQ
-597 DGII
+597 DGMV

>member
-8 KLVLILILLIVS
+8 KLVIILILLIVS
-20 VMAVMGTFLVN
+20 VMAIMGTFLVN

-37 LDDFESQIEDVMTQ
+37 LNDFETQIENVMTE
-51 NGSETLL
+51 NNYETYR

-63 AERGQEGVP
+63 AQESDAPERI
-72 RMMEILS
+72 MEILS
-79 AFVGQLGI
+79 AFVGRLGI
-87 DNYRYY
+87 DSYRTYA
-93 CVLDGNGTFVDGSS
+93 VLDGNGTFLTGDNGALAS
-107 TSETRAAE
+107 E
-115 LTRTPNIVSAMN
+115 LTRTPNILTA
-127 GKIGSANTTIDS
+127 IGGEVGAANTTIDS
-139 YMDYAIPLAL
+139 YMDYAIPLGK
-149 DEQGQHPQYIIYFF
+149 DDDGEPKYIVYFF

-168 VRDLSWNFFG
+168 TRDLSWNFFG
-178 IVLRAMMFGL
+178 IVVKAMTFGL
-188 LVAVMLSFLLS
+188 LVAVLLSFLLS

-212 AQMVASGDFSHRL
+212 AQMVAAGDFSHRL

-247 HDTLEEIAGERD
+247 HDTLQEIQGERD

-268 TDGVAAFSAD
+268 TDGVTAFNAE
-278 GCLIHMNPA
+278 GKLIHMNPTA
-287 TERLLGVSFCEDMH
+287 ENLLGATFQEDAH
-301 FNDLFEGIEVPT
+301 FNDVFEGIDAPT
-313 QKNAGER
+313 PIAAGEQ
-320 GFLQMEIER
+320 GFVQMELER
-329 EGRTLSVLFA
+329 MGRTLSVLFA
-339 PYGAGEVERGIVA
+339 PYGENERGIIA

-359 QRKLDDSRREFIANV
+359 QRKLDEARREFIANV
-374 SHELRTPLTNI
+374 SHELRTPLTNV

-390 TLIDAAGELPADTEV
+390 TLIDAAGELPTDTEV

-427 LSKLDCGKMDLRF
+427 LSKLDCGKMDLHF
-440 QRFSMQHMLES
+440 HRFSMQHMVES
-451 VFNAMALEAENN
+451 VYNAMVLEAGNN
-463 GHTLT
+463 GLELT
-468 LDIAGK
+468 LNIQGK

-489 INILSNAVKYTPTG
+489 INILSNAVKYTPSG
-503 GHIVLSAF
+503 GHIVLSAA
-511 RRDDSHVVIRVKDDG
+511 RRDEGHVMIRVKDDG

-563 EMVEAHRGTIYLDSK
+563 EMVEAHRGTIYLESQ
-578 LDVGTT
+578 LDEGTT
-584 VTITLPTNLPADE
+584 VTVVLPTNLPADQ
-597 DGII
+597 DGMV

>member
-8 KLVLILILLIVS
+8 KLVIILILLIVS
-20 VMAVMGTFLVN
+20 VMAIMGTFLVN

-37 LDDFESQIEDVMTQ
+37 LNDFETQIENVMTE
-51 NGSETLL
+51 NNYETYR

-63 AERGQEGVP
+63 AQETDAPERI
-72 RMMEILS
+72 MEILS
-79 AFVGQLGI
+79 AFVGRLGI
-87 DNYRYY
+87 DSYRTYA
-93 CVLDGNGTFVDGSS
+93 VLDGNGTFLTGDNGALAS
-107 TSETRAAE
+107 E
-115 LTRTPNIVSAMN
+115 LTRTPNILTA
-127 GKIGSANTTIDS
+127 IGGEVGAANTTIDS
-139 YMDYAIPLAL
+139 YMDYAIPLGK
-149 DEQGQHPQYIIYFF
+149 DDDGEPKYIVYFF

-168 VRDLSWNFFG
+168 TRDLSWNFFG
-178 IVLRAMMFGL
+178 IVVKAMTFGL
-188 LVAVMLSFLLS
+188 LVAVLLSFLLS

-212 AQMVASGDFSHRL
+212 AQMVAAGDFSHRL

-247 HDTLEEIAGERD
+247 HDTLEEIQGERD

-268 TDGVAAFSAD
+268 TDGVTAFNAE
-278 GCLIHMNPA
+278 GKLIHMNPTA
-287 TERLLGVSFCEDMH
+287 ENLLGATFQEDAH
-301 FNDLFEGIEVPT
+301 FNDVFEGIDAPT
-313 QKNAGER
+313 PIAAGEQ
-320 GFLQMEIER
+320 GFVQMELER
-329 EGRTLSVLFA
+329 TGRTLSVLFA
-339 PYGAGEVERGIVA
+339 PYGENERGIIA

-359 QRKLDDSRREFIANV
+359 QRKLDEARREFIANV
-374 SHELRTPLTNI
+374 SHELRTPLTNV

-390 TLIDAAGELPADTEV
+390 TLIDAAGELPTDTEV

-427 LSKLDCGKMDLRF
+427 LSKLDCGKMDLHF
-440 QRFSMQHMLES
+440 HRFSMQHMVES
-451 VFNAMALEAENN
+451 VYNAMVLEAGNN
-463 GHTLT
+463 GLELT
-468 LDIAGK
+468 LNIQGK

-489 INILSNAVKYTPTG
+489 INILSNAVKYTPSG
-503 GHIVLSAF
+503 GHIVLSAA
-511 RRDDSHVVIRVKDDG
+511 RRDEGHVMIRVKDDG

-563 EMVEAHRGTIYLDSK
+563 EMVEAHRGTIYLESQ
-578 LDVGTT
+578 LDEGTT
-584 VTITLPTNLPADE
+584 VTVVLPTNLPADQ
-597 DGII
+597 DGMV

>member
-8 KLVLILILLIVS
+8 KLVIILILLIVS
-20 VMAVMGTFLVN
+20 VMAIMGTFLVN

-37 LDDFESQIEDVMTQ
+37 LNDFETQIENVMTE
-51 NGSETLL
+51 NNYETYR

-63 AERGQEGVP
+63 AQESDAPERI
-72 RMMEILS
+72 MEILS
-79 AFVGQLGI
+79 AFVGRLGI
-87 DNYRYY
+87 DSYRTYA
-93 CVLDGNGTFVDGSS
+93 VLDGNGTFLTGDNGALAS
-107 TSETRAAE
+107 E
-115 LTRTPNIVSAMN
+115 LTRTPNVLTA
-127 GKIGSANTTIDS
+127 IGGEVGAANTTIDS
-139 YMDYAIPLAL
+139 YMDYAIPLGK
-149 DEQGQHPQYIIYFF
+149 DDDGEPKYIVYFF

-168 VRDLSWNFFG
+168 TRDLSWNFFG
-178 IVLRAMMFGL
+178 IVVKAMTFGL
-188 LVAVMLSFLLS
+188 LVAVLLSFLLS

-212 AQMVASGDFSHRL
+212 AQMVAAGDFSHRL

-247 HDTLEEIAGERD
+247 HDTLEEIQGERD

-268 TDGVAAFSAD
+268 TDGVTAFNAE
-278 GCLIHMNPA
+278 GKLIHMNPTA
-287 TERLLGVSFCEDMH
+287 ENLLGATFQEDAH
-301 FNDLFEGIEVPT
+301 FNDVFEGIDAPT
-313 QKNAGER
+313 PIAAGEQ
-320 GFLQMEIER
+320 GFVQMELER
-329 EGRTLSVLFA
+329 MGRTLSVLFA
-339 PYGAGEVERGIVA
+339 PYGENERGIIA

-359 QRKLDDSRREFIANV
+359 QRKLDEARREFIANV
-374 SHELRTPLTNI
+374 SHELRTPLTNV

-390 TLIDAAGELPADTEV
+390 TLIDAAGELPTDTEV

-427 LSKLDCGKMDLRF
+427 LSKLDCGKMDLHF
-440 QRFSMQHMLES
+440 HRFSMQHMVES
-451 VFNAMALEAENN
+451 VYNAMVLEAGNN
-463 GHTLT
+463 GLELT
-468 LDIAGK
+468 LNIQGK

-489 INILSNAVKYTPTG
+489 INILSNAVKYTPSG
-503 GHIVLSAF
+503 GHIVLSAA
-511 RRDDSHVVIRVKDDG
+511 RRDEGHVMIRVKDDG

-563 EMVEAHRGTIYLDSK
+563 EMVEAHRGTIYLESQ
-578 LDVGTT
+578 LDEGTT
-584 VTITLPTNLPADE
+584 VTVVLPTNLPADQ
-597 DGII
+597 DGMV

>member
-8 KLVLILILLIVS
+8 KLVIILILLIVS
-20 VMAVMGTFLVN
+20 VMAIMGTFLVN

-37 LDDFESQIEDVMTQ
+37 LNDFETQIENVMTE
-51 NGSETLL
+51 NNYETYR

-63 AERGQEGVP
+63 AQESDAPERI
-72 RMMEILS
+72 MEILS
-79 AFVGQLGI
+79 AFVGRLGI
-87 DNYRYY
+87 DSYRTYA
-93 CVLDGNGTFVDGSS
+93 VLDGNGTFLTGDNGALAS
-107 TSETRAAE
+107 E
-115 LTRTPNIVSAMN
+115 LTRTPNILTA
-127 GKIGSANTTIDS
+127 IGGEVGAANTTIDS
-139 YMDYAIPLAL
+139 YMDYAIPLGK
-149 DEQGQHPQYIIYFF
+149 DDDGEPKYIVYFF

-168 VRDLSWNFFG
+168 TRDLSWNFFG
-178 IVLRAMMFGL
+178 IVVKAMTFGL
-188 LVAVMLSFLLS
+188 LVAVLLSFLLS

-212 AQMVASGDFSHRL
+212 AQMVAAGDFSHRL

-247 HDTLEEIAGERD
+247 HDTLEEIQGERD

-268 TDGVAAFSAD
+268 TDGVTAFNAE
-278 GCLIHMNPA
+278 GKLIHMNPTA
-287 TERLLGVSFCEDMH
+287 ENLLGATFQEDAH
-301 FNDLFEGIEVPT
+301 FNDVFEGIDAPT
-313 QKNAGER
+313 PIAAGEQ
-320 GFLQMEIER
+320 GFVQMELDR
-329 EGRTLSVLFA
+329 MGRTLSVLFA
-339 PYGAGEVERGIVA
+339 PYGENERGIIA

-359 QRKLDDSRREFIANV
+359 QRKLDEARREFIANV
-374 SHELRTPLTNI
+374 SHELRTPLTNV

-390 TLIDAAGELPADTEV
+390 TLIDAAGELPTDTEV

-427 LSKLDCGKMDLRF
+427 LSKLDCGKMDLHF
-440 QRFSMQHMLES
+440 HRFSMQHMVES
-451 VFNAMALEAENN
+451 VYNAMVLEAGNN
-463 GHTLT
+463 GLELT
-468 LDIAGK
+468 LNIRGK

-489 INILSNAVKYTPTG
+489 INILSNAVKYTPSG
-503 GHIVLSAF
+503 GHIVLSAA
-511 RRDDSHVVIRVKDDG
+511 RRDEGHVMIRVKDDG

-563 EMVEAHRGTIYLDSK
+563 EMVEAHRGTIYLESQ
-578 LDVGTT
+578 LDEGTT
-584 VTITLPTNLPADE
+584 VTVVLPTNLPADQ
-597 DGII
+597 DGMV

>member
-8 KLVLILILLIVS
+8 KLVIILILLIVS
-20 VMAVMGTFLVN
+20 VMAIMGTFLVN

-37 LDDFESQIEDVMTQ
+37 LNDFETQIENVMTE
-51 NGSETLL
+51 NNYETYR

-63 AERGQEGVP
+63 AQEADAPERI
-72 RMMEILS
+72 MEILS
-79 AFVGQLGI
+79 AFVGRLGI
-87 DNYRYY
+87 DSYRTYA
-93 CVLDGNGTFVDGSS
+93 VLDGNGTFLTGDNGALAS
-107 TSETRAAE
+107 E
-115 LTRTPNIVSAMN
+115 LTRTPNILTA
-127 GKIGSANTTIDS
+127 IGGEVGAANTTIDS
-139 YMDYAIPLAL
+139 YMDYAIPLGK
-149 DEQGQHPQYIIYFF
+149 DDDGEPKYIVYFF

-168 VRDLSWNFFG
+168 TRDLSWNFFG
-178 IVLRAMMFGL
+178 IVVKAMTFGL
-188 LVAVMLSFLLS
+188 LVAVLLSFLLS

-212 AQMVASGDFSHRL
+212 AQMVAAGDFSHRL

-247 HDTLEEIAGERD
+247 HDTLEEIQGERD

-268 TDGVAAFSAD
+268 TDGVTAFNAE
-278 GCLIHMNPA
+278 GKLIHMNPTA
-287 TERLLGVSFCEDMH
+287 ENLLGATFQEDAH
-301 FNDLFEGIEVPT
+301 FNDVFEGIDAPT
-313 QKNAGER
+313 PIAAGEQ
-320 GFLQMEIER
+320 GFVQMELER
-329 EGRTLSVLFA
+329 MGRTLSVLFA
-339 PYGAGEVERGIVA
+339 PYGENERGIIA

-359 QRKLDDSRREFIANV
+359 QRKLDEARREFIANV
-374 SHELRTPLTNI
+374 SHELRTPLTNV

-390 TLIDAAGELPADTEV
+390 TLIDAAGELPTDTEV

-427 LSKLDCGKMDLRF
+427 LSKLDCGKMDLHF
-440 QRFSMQHMLES
+440 HRFSMQHMVES
-451 VFNAMALEAENN
+451 VYNAMVLEAGNN
-463 GHTLT
+463 GLELT
-468 LDIAGK
+468 LNIQGK

-489 INILSNAVKYTPTG
+489 INILSNAVKYTPSG
-503 GHIVLSAF
+503 GHIVLSAA
-511 RRDDSHVVIRVKDDG
+511 RRDEGHVMIRVKDDG

-563 EMVEAHRGTIYLDSK
+563 EMVEAHRGTIYLESQ
-578 LDVGTT
+578 LDEGTT
-584 VTITLPTNLPADE
+584 VTVVLPTNLPADQ
-597 DGII
+597 DGMV

>member
-8 KLVLILILLIVS
+8 KLVIILILLIVS
-20 VMAVMGTFLVN
+20 VMAIMGTFLVN

-37 LDDFESQIEDVMTQ
+37 LNDFETQIENVMTE
-51 NGSETLL
+51 NNYETYR

-63 AERGQEGVP
+63 AQESDAPERI
-72 RMMEILS
+72 MEILS
-79 AFVGQLGI
+79 AFVGRLGI
-87 DNYRYY
+87 DSYRTYA
-93 CVLDGNGTFVDGSS
+93 VLDGNGTFLTGDNGALAS
-107 TSETRAAE
+107 E
-115 LTRTPNIVSAMN
+115 LTRTPNILTA
-127 GKIGSANTTIDS
+127 IGGEVGAANTTIDS
-139 YMDYAIPLAL
+139 YMDYAIPLGK
-149 DEQGQHPQYIIYFF
+149 DDDGEPKYIVYFF

-168 VRDLSWNFFG
+168 TRDLSWNFFG
-178 IVLRAMMFGL
+178 IVVKAMTFGL
-188 LVAVMLSFLLS
+188 LVAVLLSFLLS

-212 AQMVASGDFSHRL
+212 AQMVAAGDFSHRL

-247 HDTLEEIAGERD
+247 HDTLEEIQGERD

-268 TDGVAAFSAD
+268 TDGVTAFNAE
-278 GCLIHMNPA
+278 GKLIHMNPTA
-287 TERLLGVSFCEDMH
+287 ENLLGATFQEDAH
-301 FNDLFEGIEVPT
+301 FNDVFEGIDAPT
-313 QKNAGER
+313 PIAAGEQ
-320 GFLQMEIER
+320 GFVQMELER
-329 EGRTLSVLFA
+329 MGRTLSVLFA
-339 PYGAGEVERGIVA
+339 PYGENERGIIA

-359 QRKLDDSRREFIANV
+359 QRKLDEARREFIANV
-374 SHELRTPLTNI
+374 SHELRTPLTNV

-390 TLIDAAGELPADTEV
+390 TLIDAAGELPTDTEV

-427 LSKLDCGKMDLRF
+427 LSKLDCGKMDLHF
-440 QRFSMQHMLES
+440 HRFSMQHMVES
-451 VFNAMALEAENN
+451 VYNAMVLEAGNN
-463 GHTLT
+463 GLE
-468 LDIAGK
+468 LKLNIQGK

-489 INILSNAVKYTPTG
+489 INILSNAVKYTPSG
-503 GHIVLSAF
+503 GHIVLSAA
-511 RRDDSHVVIRVKDDG
+511 RRDEGHVMIRVKDDG

-563 EMVEAHRGTIYLDSK
+563 EMVEAHRGTIYLESQ
-578 LDVGTT
+578 LDEGTT
-584 VTITLPTNLPADE
+584 VTVVLPTNLPADQ
-597 DGII
+597 DGMV

>member
-8 KLVLILILLIVS
+8 KLVIILILLIVS
-20 VMAVMGTFLVN
+20 VMAIMGTFLVN

-37 LDDFESQIEDVMTQ
+37 LNDFETQIENVMTE
-51 NGSETLL
+51 NNYETYR

-63 AERGQEGVP
+63 AQESDAPERI
-72 RMMEILS
+72 MEILS
-79 AFVGQLGI
+79 AFVGRLGI
-87 DNYRYY
+87 DSYRTYA
-93 CVLDGNGTFVDGSS
+93 VLDGNGTFLTGDNGALAS
-107 TSETRAAE
+107 E
-115 LTRTPNIVSAMN
+115 LTRTPNILTA
-127 GKIGSANTTIDS
+127 IGGEVGAANTTIDS
-139 YMDYAIPLAL
+139 YMDYAIPLGK
-149 DEQGQHPQYIIYFF
+149 DDDGEPKYIVYFF

-168 VRDLSWNFFG
+168 TRDLSWNFFG
-178 IVLRAMMFGL
+178 IVVKAMTFGL
-188 LVAVMLSFLLS
+188 LVAVLLSFLLS

-212 AQMVASGDFSHRL
+212 AQMVAAGDFSHRL

-247 HDTLEEIAGERD
+247 HDTLEEIQGERD

-268 TDGVAAFSAD
+268 TDGVTAFNAE
-278 GCLIHMNPA
+278 GKLIHMNPTA
-287 TERLLGVSFCEDMH
+287 ENLLGATFQEDAH
-301 FNDLFEGIEVPT
+301 FNDVFEGIDAPT
-313 QKNAGER
+313 PIAAGEQ
-320 GFLQMEIER
+320 GFVQMELER
-329 EGRTLSVLFA
+329 MGRTLSVLFA
-339 PYGAGEVERGIVA
+339 PYGENERGIIA

-359 QRKLDDSRREFIANV
+359 QRKLDEARREFIANV
-374 SHELRTPLTNI
+374 SHELRTPLTNV

-390 TLIDAAGELPADTEV
+390 TLIDAAGELPTDTEI

-427 LSKLDCGKMDLRF
+427 LSKLDCGKMDLHF
-440 QRFSMQHMLES
+440 HRFSMQHMVES
-451 VFNAMALEAENN
+451 VYNAMVLEAGNN
-463 GHTLT
+463 GLELT
-468 LDIAGK
+468 LNIRGK

-489 INILSNAVKYTPTG
+489 INILSNAVKYTPSG
-503 GHIVLSAF
+503 GHIVLSAA
-511 RRDDSHVVIRVKDDG
+511 RRDEGHVMIRVKDDG

-563 EMVEAHRGTIYLDSK
+563 EMVEAHRGTIYLESQ
-578 LDVGTT
+578 LDEGTT
-584 VTITLPTNLPADE
+584 VTVVLPTNLPADQ
-597 DGII
+597 DGMV

>member
-8 KLVLILILLIVS
+8 KLVIILILLIVS
-20 VMAVMGTFLVN
+20 VMAIMGTFLVN

-37 LDDFESQIEDVMTQ
+37 LNDFETQIENVMTE
-51 NGSETLL
+51 NNYETYR

-63 AERGQEGVP
+63 AQESDAPERI
-72 RMMEILS
+72 MEILS
-79 AFVGQLGI
+79 AFVGRLGI
-87 DNYRYY
+87 DSYRTYA
-93 CVLDGNGTFVDGSS
+93 VLDGNGTFLTGDNGALAS
-107 TSETRAAE
+107 E
-115 LTRTPNIVSAMN
+115 LTRTPNILTAVGGEVGA
-127 GKIGSANTTIDS
+127 ANTTIDS
-139 YMDYAIPLAL
+139 YMDYAIPLGK
-149 DEQGQHPQYIIYFF
+149 DDDGEPKYIVYFF

-168 VRDLSWNFFG
+168 TRDLSWNFFG
-178 IVLRAMMFGL
+178 IVVKAMTFGL
-188 LVAVMLSFLLS
+188 LVAVLLSFLLS

-212 AQMVASGDFSHRL
+212 AQMVAAGDFSHRL

-247 HDTLEEIAGERD
+247 HDTLEEIQGERD

-268 TDGVAAFSAD
+268 TDGVTAFNAE
-278 GCLIHMNPA
+278 GKLIHMNPTA
-287 TERLLGVSFCEDMH
+287 ENLLGATFQEDAH
-301 FNDLFEGIEVPT
+301 FNDVFEGIDAPT
-313 QKNAGER
+313 PIAAGEQ
-320 GFLQMEIER
+320 GFVQMELER
-329 EGRTLSVLFA
+329 MGRTLSVLFA
-339 PYGAGEVERGIVA
+339 PYGENERGIIA

-359 QRKLDDSRREFIANV
+359 QRKLDEARREFIANV
-374 SHELRTPLTNI
+374 SHELRTPLTNV

-390 TLIDAAGELPADTEV
+390 TLIDAAGELPTDTEV

-427 LSKLDCGKMDLRF
+427 LSKLDCGKMDLHF
-440 QRFSMQHMLES
+440 HRFSMQHMVES
-451 VFNAMALEAENN
+451 VYNAMVLEAGNN
-463 GHTLT
+463 GLELT
-468 LDIAGK
+468 LNIRGK

-489 INILSNAVKYTPTG
+489 INILSNAVKYTPSG
-503 GHIVLSAF
+503 GHIVLSAA
-511 RRDDSHVVIRVKDDG
+511 RRDEGHVMIRVKDDG

-563 EMVEAHRGTIYLDSK
+563 EMVEAHRGTIYLESQ
-578 LDVGTT
+578 LDEGTT
-584 VTITLPTNLPADE
+584 VTVVLPTNLPADQ
-597 DGII
+597 DDMV

>member
-8 KLVLILILLIVS
+8 KLVIILILLIVS
-20 VMAVMGTFLVN
+20 VMAIMGTFLVN

-37 LDDFESQIEDVMTQ
+37 LNDFETQIENVMTE
-51 NGSETLL
+51 NNYETYR

-63 AERGQEGVP
+63 AQESDAPERI
-72 RMMEILS
+72 MEILS
-79 AFVGQLGI
+79 AFVGRLGI
-87 DNYRYY
+87 DSYRTYA
-93 CVLDGNGTFVDGSS
+93 VLDGNGTFLTGDNGALAS
-107 TSETRAAE
+107 E
-115 LTRTPNIVSAMN
+115 LTRTPNILTA
-127 GKIGSANTTIDS
+127 IGGEVGAANTTIDS
-139 YMDYAIPLAL
+139 YMDYAIPLGK
-149 DEQGQHPQYIIYFF
+149 DGDGEPKYIVYFF

-168 VRDLSWNFFG
+168 TRDLSWNFFG
-178 IVLRAMMFGL
+178 IVVKAMTFGL
-188 LVAVMLSFLLS
+188 LVAVLLSFLLS

-212 AQMVASGDFSHRL
+212 AQMVAAGDFSHRL

-247 HDTLEEIAGERD
+247 HDTLEEIQGERD

-268 TDGVAAFSAD
+268 TDGVTAFNAE
-278 GCLIHMNPA
+278 GKLIHMNPTA
-287 TERLLGVSFCEDMH
+287 ENLLGATFQEDAH
-301 FNDLFEGIEVPT
+301 FNDVFEGIDAPT
-313 QKNAGER
+313 PIAAGEQ
-320 GFLQMEIER
+320 GFVKMELER
-329 EGRTLSVLFA
+329 MGRTLSVLFA
-339 PYGAGEVERGIVA
+339 PYGENERGIIA

-359 QRKLDDSRREFIANV
+359 QRKLDEARREFIANV
-374 SHELRTPLTNI
+374 SHELRTPLTNV

-390 TLIDAAGELPADTEV
+390 TLIDAAGELPTDTEV

-427 LSKLDCGKMDLRF
+427 LSKLDCGKMDLHF
-440 QRFSMQHMLES
+440 HRFSMQHMVES
-451 VFNAMALEAENN
+451 VYNAMVLEAGNN
-463 GHTLT
+463 GLELT
-468 LDIAGK
+468 LNIQGK

-489 INILSNAVKYTPTG
+489 INILSNAVKYTPSG
-503 GHIVLSAF
+503 GHIVLSAA
-511 RRDDSHVVIRVKDDG
+511 RRDEGHVMIRVKDDG

-563 EMVEAHRGTIYLDSK
+563 EMVEAHRGTIYLESQ
-578 LDVGTT
+578 LDEGTT
-584 VTITLPTNLPADE
+584 VTVVLPTNLPADQ
-597 DGII
+597 DGMV